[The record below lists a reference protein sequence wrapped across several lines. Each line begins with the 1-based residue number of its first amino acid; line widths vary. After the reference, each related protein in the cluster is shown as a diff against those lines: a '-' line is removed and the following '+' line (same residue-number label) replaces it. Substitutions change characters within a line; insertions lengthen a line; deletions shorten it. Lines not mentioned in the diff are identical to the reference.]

1 MIQVHQLTAIYHEG
15 TPFEFIALQDVSTIF
30 EAGKF
35 YAVIGHTGSGKS
47 TFIQH
52 LNGLIVPTRG
62 EVHVH
67 DTVIHRKTKHKQLNE
82 TRKRVGI
89 VFQFPEAQLFDET
102 VLKDVMFGP
111 LNLGMRIEDAREN
124 AEHYLR
130 LLGIPEEKW
139 ESSPF
144 ELSGGQMRKV
154 AIASILAM
162 DQDIVIFDEPT
173 AGLDPKSHREVMA
186 LIRSLNVEAKKT
198 IILVTHNMEDCYS
211 YADEVK
217 LFNEG
222 QLVAEGAVEDI
233 LTDQSLMEKYHLQ
246 VPKLVRLTEDLKK
259 EGFEPK
265 HAPKTVEEFIEAYR
279 IWRSRHVE

>member
-1 MIQVHQLTAIYHEG
+1 MIDVNQLTAIYHEG
-15 TPFEFIALQDVSTIF
+15 TPFEYVALQDVTTSF
-30 EAGKF
+30 DKGKF
-35 YAVIGHTGSGKS
+35 YAIIGHTGSGKS

-52 LNGLIVPTRG
+52 LNGLIVPTSG
-62 EVHVH
+62 EVHVL
-67 DTVIHRKTKHKQLNE
+67 DTVIHKKTKHKQLNE
-82 TRKRVGI
+82 ARKRVGI

-111 LNLGMRIEDAREN
+111 LNLSLSKEAAQKN

-139 ESSPF
+139 ERSPF

-162 DQDIVIFDEPT
+162 DQDIIIFDEPT
-173 AGLDPKSHREVMA
+173 AGLDPKSHREVME
-186 LIRSLNVEAKKT
+186 LIQSLNKEKHKT

-222 QLVAEGAVEDI
+222 HLVVEGRVEEI

-246 VPKLVRLTEDLKK
+246 VPKLVRLTEDLRK

-265 HAPKTVEEFIEAYR
+265 RAPRNIEAFIEEYR
-279 IWRSRHVE
+279 IWRSRHVK